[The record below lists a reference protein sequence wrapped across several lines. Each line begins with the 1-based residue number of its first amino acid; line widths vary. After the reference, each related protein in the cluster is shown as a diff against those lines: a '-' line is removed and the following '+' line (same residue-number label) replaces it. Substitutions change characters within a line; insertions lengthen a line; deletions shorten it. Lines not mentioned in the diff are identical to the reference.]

1 MERHIV
7 FDFIGIFT
15 ILNIHMTGKIKF
27 IGIIRVDKLF
37 FEFPIQ

>member
-15 ILNIHMTGKIKF
+15 ILNIHMTGKIKLLGL
-27 IGIIRVDKLF
+27 IHV
-37 FEFPIQ
+37 